1 MEMLQNNIN
10 MRQNTIELH
19 SGKWYHVLR
28 KGAVYAVIGA
38 VGFYDIFEYEI

>member
-1 MEMLQNNIN
+1 MLQNNIN

-38 VGFYDIFEYEI
+38 VGFYGIFEYEI

>member
-1 MEMLQNNIN
+1 

-28 KGAVYAVIGA
+28 KRAVYAVIGA

>member
-1 MEMLQNNIN
+1 

-19 SGKWYHVLR
+19 SGKWYHVLS